1 MTRVLRTSLLGGGPI
16 TAVVSL
22 LALNQ
27 SQYESHRN
35 STMVKL
41 LRVVPQAGYKLR
53 LEYDDGTIGDV
64 DVSAWI
70 GKGVFQALTDTEV
83 FESVTVGEHGEV
95 RWNDE
100 LELCADSL
108 YLQMTGKSVEDL
120 FPNLRAHVDA

>member
-1 MTRVLRTSLLGGGPI
+1 
-16 TAVVSL
+16 
-22 LALNQ
+22 
-27 SQYESHRN
+27 
-35 STMVKL
+35 MVKL
-41 LRVVPQAGYKLR
+41 LHVVPQAGYKLR